1 MSPGSTQTSQ
11 NLGGSPTADKQC
23 SFGDTRVF
31 FFVALTRGVFGVKV
45 FLPET
50 QFPGETPGGAR
61 TIVNHLPGLLRKML
75 GSGAKLPR
83 TIFSDR
89 GPGFYHRR
97 WGTITGD
104 YASACRSVG
113 CTPWAGSNS
122 KEGPRAQ
129 PPDIGDVL
137 LHETAVSWLRREEI
151 KDTAE
156 KATGR
161 DSANVSEAHRGSGQQ
176 DQQRV

>member
-1 MSPGSTQTSQ
+1 
-11 NLGGSPTADKQC
+11 
-23 SFGDTRVF
+23 
-31 FFVALTRGVFGVKV
+31 
-45 FLPET
+45 
-50 QFPGETPGGAR
+50 
-61 TIVNHLPGLLRKML
+61 ML

-83 TIFSDR
+83 TLFFDR
-89 GPGFYHRR
+89 GPGFYHRS

-104 YASACRSVG
+104 YESACRSVG
-113 CTPWAGSNS
+113 FTPWAGSNS

-137 LHETAVSWLRREEI
+137 LHETAVSWLRREEEK

-156 KATGR
+156 KAMGR
-161 DSANVSEAHRGSGQQ
+161 DSANVSEAHRGSCQQ